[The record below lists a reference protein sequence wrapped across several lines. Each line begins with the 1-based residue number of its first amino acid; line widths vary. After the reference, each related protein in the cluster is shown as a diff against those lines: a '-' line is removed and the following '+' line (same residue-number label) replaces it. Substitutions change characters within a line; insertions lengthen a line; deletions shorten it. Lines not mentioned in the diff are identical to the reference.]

1 MALLVPVALAAIL
14 LVLALHYRSR
24 DGGLKACLL
33 RVEQLLAGA
42 LECCDPITLREQDQD
57 ILREAPEHLFRLVAS
72 AMAGG
77 DREAIAKAL
86 AAIREYR
93 AFRGWPDGAA

>member
-14 LVLALHYRSR
+14 LFLALRYRSR
-24 DGGLKACLL
+24 DGGLKACLW
-33 RVEQLLAGA
+33 RVEQSLAGA
-42 LECCDPITLREQDQD
+42 LECCDPVPLTEQDQD

-72 AMAGG
+72 ARAGE
-77 DREAIAKAL
+77 DRAAIAKAL

-93 AFRGWPDGAA
+93 ELRRWSA